1 MRVSEFIKLTPSEIV
16 EYLKKIGF
24 SWSTTSSGKT
34 AVSALSLLPTRYAT
48 KEDKV
53 RKKTMPVEMSE
64 IYWLARSLKDEFMAA
79 RIGFGTYTTI
89 RPVCILQ
96 VYFNPISGEPSRVRL
111 QTSKMIIRKGIAE
124 REEVESIVKSYE
136 G

>member
-1 MRVSEFIKLTPSEIV
+1 MRVSEFIKLTPNEIMK
-16 EYLKKIGF
+16 YLKKIGF
-24 SWSTTSSGKT
+24 SWSTIYGKT
-34 AVSALSLLPTRYAT
+34 AVSALSLSPTRYAT
-48 KEDKV
+48 KEDRV

-64 IYWLARSLKDEFMAA
+64 IYWMASGSKDGKMA

-89 RPVCILQ
+89 RPVCILR

-111 QTSKMIIRKGIAE
+111 QTSKMIIRKGVAE

>member
-1 MRVSEFIKLTPSEIV
+1 MRVSEFIKLTPSEII
-16 EYLKKIGF
+16 EYFKKIDF
-24 SWSTTSSGKT
+24 SWSTVISGKT

-64 IYWLARSLKDEFMAA
+64 ISWLARTDGRSA

-96 VYFNPISGEPSRVRL
+96 VYFNPISGKPSRVRL
-111 QTSKMIIRKGIAE
+111 QTSKLIIRKGMAE
-124 REEVESIVKSYE
+124 REEVENIVKSYE